1 MKKSVTGKE
10 PTKAHKVLA
19 SLAIPI
25 ITMNID
31 GLHQKAGSSL
41 VLEIHGN
48 AKDGNVVLYG
58 QDIHYRDEA
67 IALIIKTAE
76 DAKKNNE
83 EAVFLVIGTSM
94 QTTFALFLTWLA
106 EERGMKIH
114 YINDNADEE
123 VSMFLNKYVFLPIS

>member
-1 MKKSVTGKE
+1 M
-10 PTKAHKVLA
+10 
-19 SLAIPI
+19 
-25 ITMNID
+25 
-31 GLHQKAGSSL
+31 Q
-41 VLEIHGN
+41 
-48 AKDGNVVLYG
+48 
-58 QDIHYRDEA
+58 
-67 IALIIKTAE
+67 
-76 DAKKNNE
+76 KKNNE